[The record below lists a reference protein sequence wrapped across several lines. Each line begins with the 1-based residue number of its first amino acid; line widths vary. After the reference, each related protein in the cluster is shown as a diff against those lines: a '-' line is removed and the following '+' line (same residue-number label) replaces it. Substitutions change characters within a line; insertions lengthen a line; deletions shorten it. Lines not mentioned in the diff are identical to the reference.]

1 MTTKSVQRAQIDAAL
16 LQARESLDLLM
27 NNEQALARI
36 EQAAALLIRTF
47 ESGGRVF
54 SCGNGGSM
62 SDAIHFAEE
71 LTGRFRGNRKGLPA
85 LAISDVG
92 HISCVA
98 NDFGYEQ
105 VFSRY
110 LQSHGRAG
118 DCLLAIS
125 TSGKSANVVNAA
137 VVAKE
142 LGMTVLA
149 LTGRDKSQLDVLADV
164 GVVTVAGEIA
174 DRVQELHIQVIH
186 ILIELVERRLFPES
200 YPEASSQ

>member
-142 LGMTVLA
+142 LGMTVLV